1 MNVIEWLLDSDPAIR
16 WQVMRDLTDAPASE
30 VAAERDRVATTGWGA
45 QLLSIPTPAN
55 ASEVNW
61 GESGNAEW
69 FSLTQ
74 LHLLRD
80 LGVDPQAEAV
90 KSVVDHVAQNITWHW
105 WDNRPFFHGE
115 VEPCINGRVLAT
127 AAYFGQDWGDL
138 LDKLLNDQMADGGWN
153 CEQENGST
161 VGSFHSTINVLEG
174 LYEVEAAGRGSAL
187 TTAARQRGAE
197 YLLQRRLM
205 FRLSTGEVPNEHF
218 LLFKFPPGYRYDVLR
233 GLDYF
238 RWAGAARDE
247 RMDDALALVKER
259 RGSDGRWPL
268 ENSHE
273 EEWVLDMGEAE
284 GQPSRWNTLRALRVL
299 RWHGQ
304 AQAEGS

>member
-1 MNVIEWLLDSDPAIR
+1 MDDVITWMLRSDPAIA
-16 WQVMRDLTDAPASE
+16 WQVYQDVTDAPIGY
-30 VAAERDRVATTGWGA
+30 VTNERMQVATSGWGA
-45 QLLSIPTPAN
+45 QILAIPTPPN

-61 GESGNAEW
+61 GEAGNAEW

-80 LGVDPQAEAV
+80 LGVEPEAEAV
-90 KSVVDHVAQNITWHW
+90 KSVVDHVAHNITWHW

-115 VEPCINGRVLAT
+115 VEPCINGRVLAI
-127 AAYFGQDWGDL
+127 AAYFGQEWGDL
-138 LDKLLNDQMADGGWN
+138 LDKVLSDQMADGGWN

-174 LYEVEAAGRGSAL
+174 LFEVETAGRGNAQV
-187 TTAARQRGAE
+187 TAARKRGEE
-197 YLLQRRLM
+197 YLLARRLM

-238 RWAGAARDE
+238 RWTGLPTDPRMAEGVDLVASQRRD
-247 RMDDALALVKER
+247 
-259 RGSDGRWPL
+259 DGRWDLGEIDPA
-268 ENSHE
+268 EVNAI
-273 EEWVLDMGEAE
+273 LDEVVGE
-284 GQPSRWNTLRALRVL
+284 PSRWITLKALRVL
-299 RWHGQ
+299 RHFQ
-304 AQAEGS
+304 PS

>member
-16 WQVMRDLTDAPASE
+16 WQVMRDLTNAPASE

-161 VGSFHSTINVLEG
+161 VGSFHSTINALEG

-187 TTAARQRGAE
+187 TTAARQRGEE

-233 GLDYF
+233 GLDDF
-238 RWAGAARDE
+238 RWTGLPTDPRIAEGI
-247 RMDDALALVKER
+247 ALVNNQR
-259 RGSDGRWPL
+259 REDGRWNL
-268 ENSHE
+268 
-273 EEWVLDMGEAE
+273 GEIDPAE
-284 GQPSRWNTLRALRVL
+284 VNAILGEVVGEPSRWITLKALRVL
-299 RWHGQ
+299 RHFG
-304 AQAEGS
+304 